1 MTVKVVIRKMQAVS
15 NYLSGNEF
23 QYARDKER
31 ANRKA
36 DAMIRDVR
44 RVIADVKINLARKL
58 LQAQNEY
65 NVLET
70 CENISTWYSSDMWG
84 YYLKEKRLLR

>member
-23 QYARDKER
+23 QHARDKGR

-36 DAMIRDVR
+36 DAMIRDAR
-44 RVIADVKINLARKL
+44 QVIADVKINLARKL